1 MTEHVEPEHPAPSER
16 TTLKR
21 LADRARYRRDD
32 VKELLAAGIIAH
44 VGVVTDAGPIVLPMA
59 YGVRGDEI
67 LIHGGAANALLR
79 GGRATDVCIT
89 VTIVDGL
96 IIARTPL
103 HNSMNYRSIV
113 IRGEATSITEPAE
126 KEAALRVIN
135 DHIVAIWDTARP
147 PAEVDYK
154 QTLVLSVPLTEAS
167 AKVRSGDPSDDADD
181 MAGPHWA
188 GVLPLRT
195 TWGEPKPADDLT
207 AGIDTPAAVTAI
219 GGTNAHPGG

>member
-1 MTEHVEPEHPAPSER
+1 MTESAAPSER

-21 LADRARYRRDD
+21 LADRARYGRDD
-32 VKELLAAGIIAH
+32 IKELLAAGIIAH

-67 LIHGGAANALLR
+67 LIHGGAANAMLR
-79 GGRATDVCIT
+79 SGRSTDVCIT

-103 HNSMNYRSIV
+103 HNSMNYRSVV
-113 IRGEATSITEPAE
+113 IRGDATSITDPAD

-167 AKVRSGDPSDDADD
+167 AKVRSGDPSDDPDD

-188 GVLPLRT
+188 GVLPLHSA
-195 TWGEPKPADDLT
+195 WGDPKSADDLG
-207 AGIDTPAAVTAI
+207 AGIEIPAAVAEM
-219 GGTNAHPGG
+219 GGANAHPDG